1 LSFGIKSLKSHQHS
15 NEQISKKYF
24 KTLLIG
30 DDLAMILALMKLKH
44 ESLEGE
50 LKLITT
56 RLITK
61 KDLIDRYQSSVS
73 LLRSVEDLKKILEF
87 YPNFKTFTI
96 NQPTQ
101 FYKDGKWHEF
111 SGRAKPVDLKEY
123 EQLFLNHSLSIE
135 LEGLFSSEDWINF
148 DQILEK
154 YCEVR
159 VIESCEKI
167 NATDLAEPQ
176 EWRVV
181 FKDFSQIE
189 CQTLM
194 TSVHP
199 QKLLKISKQGQ
210 SLPDSITKFLS
221 SLDSKVTI
229 SINWKLKS
237 HVMSEG
243 TYLIPQSMTHDW
255 GHFIFEQKHFNSHE
269 NLWEASLLII
279 WQEEEFSAEDVAQKI
294 KLSKRVLDRVF
305 HDFEKNIH
313 TEQISVIENG
323 LMGGATIDLS
333 EEITNKVPTFKY
345 LGPGGF
351 FNYPGSMITRE
362 ILSST
367 FIH

>member
-1 LSFGIKSLKSHQHS
+1 LSFGIKLLKSHHHS
-15 NEQISKKYF
+15 NEEISKNYF
-24 KTLLIG
+24 KTLLMG
-30 DDLAMILALMKLKH
+30 DDLAMILALMKLKQ
-44 ESLEGE
+44 ESPDRE

-111 SGRAKPVDLKEY
+111 SGRAKPVDLKDY
-123 EQLFLNHSLSIE
+123 EQFFLNHSLSIE
-135 LEGLFSSEDWINF
+135 LEGLFSSDDWINL

-159 VIESCEKI
+159 VVESIEKI
-167 NATDLAEPQ
+167 NATDLAQPQ

-189 CQTLM
+189 CLNLM
-194 TSVHP
+194 TSLHP
-199 QKLLKISKQGQ
+199 QKILKMSKQGQ

-221 SLDSKVTI
+221 SLSSKVTI
-229 SINWKLKS
+229 SINWKLKN
-237 HVMSEG
+237 HLTSEG

-255 GHFIFEQKHFNSHE
+255 GHFIFEQKHFNVDE
-269 NLWEASLLII
+269 NLWDASLLII

-294 KLSKRVLDRVF
+294 KLSKRVLERVF
-305 HDFEKNIH
+305 HDFEKNVH
-313 TEQISVIENG
+313 SEQISVIENG
-323 LMGGATIDLS
+323 LMGGATTDLS
-333 EEITNKVPTFKY
+333 KEISTQVPTFKY

-351 FNYPGSMITRE
+351 FDYPGSIITRE